1 MSKILKT
8 NVIPIEYNNRTEK
21 KAKRIKRILEQ
32 NPLFFR
38 EFLSSQN
45 IISCIDERK
54 ELYIPRKDSIFH
66 HLEGITEEE
75 AKNILELQSFN
86 AEDKA
91 KLLLY
96 MLNEEYEGDYQ
107 MEKIEKE
114 ELQQEITYI
123 YYCDRKDY
131 KGLYSYILN
140 PSTKKVTE
148 ALAWLNENYRFSL
161 LNYLVERQLE
171 LLKQTYLRESKEDVE
186 KQLTDMLKIMVLED
200 LEVEEIEP
208 EYKKITYPMTKE
220 KSITLVKEFLIEIDP
235 SLNWLEKFCEALKN
249 NVFLDTIEEW
259 ECIEGPDNNW
269 YIATPWQETLEDA
282 IDMVHEI
289 IHYFSCIGSA
299 NHKNS
304 RYTLS
309 ELPSLFF
316 EDRMCEFLIKKGYPK
331 EEVEKYRWNRTVR
344 VAKYC
349 EKVEDRIIHM
359 KDKQRKTVIT
369 LETEKDRNSLEAK
382 ELGISSEELA
392 IESCEDNLYE
402 LITSPTLL
410 LDAYPYIIGRR
421 YAKTLLTQIEE
432 NEDIIPKMVSIT
444 NKIKDRKKDDILNEL
459 GLSPPSKKEVTEKI
473 KKLTG

>member
-1 MSKILKT
+1 MSKLLKT
-8 NVIPIEYNNRTEK
+8 NVIPIEYNDKTEK
-21 KAKRIKRILEQ
+21 KAKRIKRILEK
-32 NPLFFR
+32 NPGFFQI
-38 EFLSSQN
+38 FLSSQT

-66 HLEGITEEE
+66 HLEGITEKD

-107 MEKIEKE
+107 MGKTAKE

-148 ALAWLNENYRFSL
+148 ALAWLNENYRFPL
-161 LNYLVERQLE
+161 LNYLIEKQYE
-171 LLKQTYLRESKEDVE
+171 LLKKTYLTESKEDDE
-186 KQLTDMLKIMVLED
+186 KQLTDMLRIMVLGD
-200 LEVEEIEP
+200 LEVDDIDQ
-208 EYKKITYPMTKE
+208 EYKKIIYPMSKE
-220 KSITLVKEFLIEIDP
+220 ETISLVKEFLIETDP
-235 SLNWLEKFCEALKN
+235 SLTWLEKFCEALKN

-331 EEVEKYRWNRTVR
+331 EEIEKYRWNRTIR

-359 KDKQRKTVIT
+359 KEKQRKTVIT
-369 LETEKDRNSLEAK
+369 LEIEKERNSLEAK
-382 ELGISSEELA
+382 ELGITPEELA
-392 IESCEDNLYE
+392 IESCEGNIYE

-421 YAKTLLTQIEE
+421 YAKTLLTQVEK

-444 NKIKDRKKDDILNEL
+444 NRIKDREKDDILNEL
-459 GLSPPSKKEVTEKI
+459 GLAPPSKKEVIEKI
-473 KKLTG
+473 KTLSG